1 MIEKHGVDL
10 RVNTRARADE
20 LIKGNYVEVVL
31 STGVKARVPEIE
43 GIDHPMVLSY
53 EDVIGKGKAV
63 GRRVAII
70 GAGGIGFDV
79 AEFLTTPEGPPES
92 QDIDAFLGA
101 WGVDKTV
108 SAAGGL
114 QRPVPEKIGREV
126 YLLQRKTTAHGRNL
140 GRSTGW
146 IHRLTIQKRNVHTIG
161 DVTYRKIDDKGLHIT
176 VDGEDRL
183 LEVDN
188 VVVCAGQEPNRD
200 LHAALTKAGV
210 TSQLIGG
217 AEEAIELDASRAID
231 IGTRLA
237 ARV

>member
-1 MIEKHGVDL
+1 
-10 RVNTRARADE
+10 
-20 LIKGNYVEVVL
+20 
-31 STGVKARVPEIE
+31 VPEIE

-53 EDVIGKGKAV
+53 EEVIEKKKPV

-79 AEFLTTPEGPPES
+79 AEFLTTPEGWKES
-92 QDIDAFLGA
+92 QDADAFFGA

-108 SAAGGL
+108 STPGGL
-114 QRPVPEKIGREV
+114 KPPEPEESPREV
-126 YLLQRKTTAHGRNL
+126 YFLQRKTTAHGRNL

-146 IHRLTIQKRNVHTIG
+146 IHRLTIHKRKVHTIG
-161 DVTYRKIDDKGLHIT
+161 GVTYRKIDDQGLHIT

-200 LHAALTKAGV
+200 LHNALTKAGV
-210 TSQLIGG
+210 TSHLIGG
-217 AEEAIELDASRAID
+217 AEEALELDARRAID

-237 ARV
+237 CEA